1 MAQPSCMCFNTT
13 MRILVTGAAGFIGAA
28 TAQALLDEGHDVVGI
43 DDVNDYYETS
53 LKDARIANLRSSA
66 KFRFERANL
75 ANRAA
80 MERIFRDGA
89 FARVAHLGAQA
100 GVRHSIDQPLS
111 YVESNLLGTAH
122 VLEGCRHHGVEHL
135 VYASTSSVYGLHTE
149 LPYSTSAS
157 ASHPM
162 SFYSATK
169 RSTELMAHSYSHLF
183 RLPTTGLR
191 FFTVYGPWGRP
202 DMALFKFTRAI
213 IEGTPI
219 QVYNQGQHSR
229 DFTYI
234 DDVVRAVV
242 AALARTATPDPD
254 FNPARPNEDS
264 SSAPWRIYN
273 VGCGEPVPL
282 MRYLELI
289 EQNVGRKAVMEMLP
303 AQPGDVADTFAE
315 ISGLVRDIGV
325 RPEVTVE
332 EGVARFVQWFR
343 GYYGI

>member
-1 MAQPSCMCFNTT
+1 
-13 MRILVTGAAGFIGAA
+13 MRILVTGSAGFIGAA
-28 TAQALLDEGHDVVGI
+28 TSQALLDEGHEVVGV
-43 DDVNDYYETS
+43 DDLNDYYDTS
-53 LKDARIANLRSSA
+53 LKKARLAKLTDSA
-66 KFRFERANL
+66 RFRFERANL
-75 ANRAA
+75 ADRVA
-80 MERIFRDGA
+80 MERLFRDGA

-122 VLEGCRHHGVEHL
+122 VLEGCRNHGVEHL
-135 VYASTSSVYGLHTE
+135 VYASTSSVYGLHSD
-149 LPYSTSAS
+149 LPYSASAS

-219 QVYNQGQHSR
+219 QVYNQGRHSR

-234 DDVVRAVV
+234 DDVVRAVL
-242 AALARTATPDPD
+242 AALARPAVPDPD
-254 FNPARPNEDS
+254 FDPARPSEDS

-273 VGCGEPVPL
+273 VGCGKPVPL
-282 MRYLELI
+282 LRYLELI

-303 AQPGDVADTFAE
+303 AQRGDVANTFAE
-315 ISGLVRDIGV
+315 IGGLVRDLGV

-332 EGVARFVQWFR
+332 VGVARFVKWLR
-343 GYYGI
+343 EHYGI

>member
-1 MAQPSCMCFNTT
+1 M
-13 MRILVTGAAGFIGAA
+13 TGAAGFIGAA

-53 LKDARIANLRSSA
+53 LKEARIANLARSNR
-66 KFRFERANL
+66 FRFERANL
-75 ANRAA
+75 ADRVA
-80 MERIFRDGA
+80 MERIFQDGA
-89 FARVAHLGAQA
+89 FTHVAHLGAQA
-100 GVRHSIDQPLS
+100 GVRHSIEEPLS
-111 YVESNLLGTAH
+111 YVQSNLLGTAH
-122 VLEGCRHHGVEHL
+122 VLEGCRHNRVEHL
-135 VYASTSSVYGLHTE
+135 VYASTSSVYGLHTD
-149 LPYSTSAS
+149 LPYSTSTS

-213 IEGTPI
+213 IEGKPI
-219 QVYNQGQHSR
+219 QVYNRGLHSR

-234 DDVVRAVV
+234 DDAVRAMVV
-242 AALARTATPDPD
+242 ALARPAAPDPE
-254 FNPARPNEDS
+254 FNPSRPSEDS

-273 VGCGEPVPL
+273 VGCGEEVPL

-289 EQNVGRKAVMEMLP
+289 EQNVGRKAEMEMLP

-315 ISGLVRDIGV
+315 TGGLVRDHGV
-325 RPEVTVE
+325 RPTVTVE
-332 EGVARFVQWFR
+332 QGVARFVSWFR
-343 GYYGI
+343 DYYRI

>member
-1 MAQPSCMCFNTT
+1 
-13 MRILVTGAAGFIGAA
+13 MRVLVTGSAGFVGAA
-28 TAQALLDEGHDVVGI
+28 TSQALLDEGHEVVGV
-43 DDVNDYYETS
+43 DDLNDYYDTS
-53 LKDARIANLRSSA
+53 LKRARLAKLTDSA
-66 KFRFERANL
+66 RFRFECANL
-75 ANRAA
+75 ADRVA
-80 MERIFRDGA
+80 MERLFRDGA

-111 YVESNLLGTAH
+111 YVDSNLVGTAH
-122 VLEGCRHHGVEHL
+122 VLEGCRNHGVEHL
-135 VYASTSSVYGLHTE
+135 VYASTSSVYGLHTD

-219 QVYNQGQHSR
+219 QVYNQGKHSR

-242 AALARTATPDPD
+242 AALGRVATPDPSFD
-254 FNPARPNEDS
+254 ADQPREDS

-273 VGCGEPVPL
+273 VGCGAPVPL

-289 EQNVGRKAVMEMLP
+289 EENVGRKAVIEMLP
-303 AQPGDVADTFAE
+303 AQPGDVTDTFAE
-315 ISGLVRDIGV
+315 ISGMVQDLGV
-325 RPEVTVE
+325 KPQVAVEV
-332 EGVARFVQWFR
+332 GVPRFVKWFR
-343 GYYGI
+343 QYYGI